1 MFSSVAPTAPV
12 SAPWLISALI
22 SSSVRFGSAS
32 PLMPK
37 TRSTTLVEAVSTP
50 TTGPPM
56 RDSIIIGRATHDA
69 IASGLLRPMR
79 FGTSSP
85 MISDSTVITATTSAE
100 RDAFGVRREL
110 RDPRDRL
117 GELSPQSSRRRR
129 RRPARRP
136 G

>member
-37 TRSTTLVEAVSTP
+37 MRITTLVDEVSNATI
-50 TTGPPM
+50 GPPM
-56 RDSIIIGRATHDA
+56 RASAIIGLATHDA

-79 FGTSSP
+79 LGTSSP
-85 MISDSTVITATTSAE
+85 KISDSTVMPLTTSPNAMPS
-100 RDAFGVRREL
+100 A
-110 RDPRDRL
+110 
-117 GELSPQSSRRRR
+117 
-129 RRPARRP
+129 
-136 G
+136 